1 MNHSN
6 LTLLAL
12 LDQNLD
18 IEKLDD
24 AITATTVDIA
34 LRLMELE
41 HAQLIPL
48 RTDKTSPW
56 KLFNVQSMIAM
67 DKPIEYHDY
76 NTEAATYALVGL
88 MEDMVGNVK
97 VAMALDIASRYVVD
111 DLSYYCVTNQ
121 DPRYDRWAEI
131 LTLVKS
137 RHHYIR
143 ELAGLP
149 PAGDCPYYTTALA
162 TLEEI
167 QIMDGDDIG
176 PVKDQILKDRL
187 IGLFNSEC
195 HVGTLS
201 RVQARLAEL
210 IGTHQSYQYQD
221 KRYRLADVEHL
232 ARDLAATYRYWL
244 QDAKAATH

>member
-97 VAMALDIASRYVVD
+97 VSMALDIATRYVVD
-111 DLSYYCVTNQ
+111 DLSYYCVGIQ
-121 DPRYDRWAEI
+121 DPRYNRWAEI
-131 LTLVKS
+131 LTLAKS
-137 RHHYIR
+137 RHHHIR
-143 ELAGLP
+143 ELAQLP

-162 TLEEI
+162 TLSEI
-167 QIMDGDDIG
+167 ERINGDDVQ

-195 HVGTLS
+195 HVGALS

-210 IGTHQSYQYQD
+210 IGLHDAYLYQD
-221 KRYRLADVEHL
+221 KQYQMGDVENL
-232 ARDLAATYRYWL
+232 AYDLAATYRGWI
-244 QDAKAATH
+244 QDAKAVAR